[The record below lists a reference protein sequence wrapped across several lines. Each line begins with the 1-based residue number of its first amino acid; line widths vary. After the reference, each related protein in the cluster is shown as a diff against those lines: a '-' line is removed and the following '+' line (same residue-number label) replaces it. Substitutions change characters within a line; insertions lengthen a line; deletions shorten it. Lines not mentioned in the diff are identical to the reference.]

1 MRISRHYPSR
11 RVKAAVF
18 HGWGERWGFG
28 QCQEGEEKLL
38 LTILPRP
45 RSSRWCFGERPCSH
59 ALGACG
65 RRSLSH
71 RREHVLCQPSSADA
85 GDHCD
90 FLPDV
95 RICPRAN
102 VGDVV
107 SRAVTPEGLVRAAIA
122 RSGPYR
128 QRYVTG
134 RRKGEIWPAKSLGFY
149 RKCSGRQKSNIGR
162 DSIRS
167 TFDRKASEQG
177 PWPARARKQGEQ
189 TNHEHI
195 PEDRHQLRRRSH
207 NCPACD
213 WVWTG
218 EECL

>member
-1 MRISRHYPSR
+1 
-11 RVKAAVF
+11 
-18 HGWGERWGFG
+18 
-28 QCQEGEEKLL
+28 LL

-45 RSSRWCFGERPCSH
+45 RSSRWCFGERSCSH

-90 FLPDV
+90 LLPDV

-122 RSGPYR
+122 RSGPCR

-134 RRKGEIWPAKSLGFY
+134 RRKGEIWPASREVALRNLTLGRPTRPWVCQVRSQIAVLWEFQPKKTF
-149 RKCSGRQKSNIGR
+149 RDIFVATGMCHNKCFWIWNTPIVPR
-162 DSIRS
+162 
-167 TFDRKASEQG
+167 
-177 PWPARARKQGEQ
+177 
-189 TNHEHI
+189 
-195 PEDRHQLRRRSH
+195 
-207 NCPACD
+207 
-213 WVWTG
+213 
-218 EECL
+218 

>member
-1 MRISRHYPSR
+1 MGSDSAKR
-11 RVKAAVF
+11 
-18 HGWGERWGFG
+18 
-28 QCQEGEEKLL
+28 GEEKLL

-45 RSSRWCFGERPCSH
+45 RSSRWCFGDRSCSH

-71 RREHVLCQPSSADA
+71 RRKHVLCQPSSADA

-90 FLPDV
+90 LLPDV

-122 RSGPYR
+122 RSGPCR

-134 RRKGEIWPAKSLGFY
+134 RRKGEIWPASREVAFRSLILDASSTPSGPPTAW
-149 RKCSGRQKSNIGR
+149 RK
-162 DSIRS
+162 
-167 TFDRKASEQG
+167 
-177 PWPARARKQGEQ
+177 
-189 TNHEHI
+189 
-195 PEDRHQLRRRSH
+195 LRRATDANAVSWELTRATCQDSGLLV
-207 NCPACD
+207 P
-213 WVWTG
+213 
-218 EECL
+218 